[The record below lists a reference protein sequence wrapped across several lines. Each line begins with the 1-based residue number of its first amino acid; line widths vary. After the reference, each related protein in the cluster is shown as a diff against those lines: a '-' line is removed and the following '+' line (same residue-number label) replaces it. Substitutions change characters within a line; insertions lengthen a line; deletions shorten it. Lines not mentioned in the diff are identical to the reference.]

1 MIKHIILCFAISAR
15 ALIYGVMHKLTLS
28 ILLVNTLIFST
39 ACQNNPNSGRDIGI
53 VVGSILGGVAG
64 AQIGDSSIFAG
75 AALGGTLGAIGG
87 SELQRRK
94 EALEAAELHRE
105 YEYEQEVQEQEAL
118 EADIKNLEEKRI
130 RDEIA
135 RKATT
140 ADVSAAEQEA
150 ARVEAQLAAKK
161 KSYEESQARAR
172 RIQDAQERIA
182 KAQQELAELERQENG
197 G

>member
-1 MIKHIILCFAISAR
+1 
-15 ALIYGVMHKLTLS
+15 MHKLTLS

-75 AALGGTLGAIGG
+75 AALGGALGAIGG

-94 EALEAAELHRE
+94 EALEAAELQRQ
-105 YEYEQEVQEQEAL
+105 YEYEQEVQAQESL

-135 RKATT
+135 RKATV

-172 RIQDAQERIA
+172 RIQDAHERIA

>member
-1 MIKHIILCFAISAR
+1 MGDGSDLNIL
-15 ALIYGVMHKLTLS
+15 
-28 ILLVNTLIFST
+28 
-39 ACQNNPNSGRDIGI
+39 
-53 VVGSILGGVAG
+53 
-64 AQIGDSSIFAG
+64 AG
-75 AALGGTLGAIGG
+75 AAIGGALGGLGGG
-87 SELQRRK
+87 ELDKRK
-94 EALEAAELHRE
+94 EALEAAEVQRQ
-105 YEYEQEVQEQEAL
+105 YEYEQEVQAQESL
-118 EADIKNLEEKRI
+118 EADIKTLEEKRI

-140 ADVSAAEQEA
+140 EDVSAAEREA